1 MALRDEGEER
11 DWVYS
16 YEKRSEM
23 NREERAEFGCHCA
36 CGGLALRGICGD
48 LFTDAR
54 KTGMS
59 GVGACARPCH
69 AFGCGSPSCAAR
81 FGAADPADGYDSIE
95 LVNAREKKTLTR
107 WAPPSGD

>member
-1 MALRDEGEER
+1 MRMALRDEGGER

-36 CGGLALRGICGD
+36 CGGLAPRRIRGD

-59 GVGACARPCH
+59 GVGACARAPAMH
-69 AFGCGSPSCAAR
+69 SIVDRRAAQR
-81 FGAADPADGYDSIE
+81 DLVRQIRPTGTAALS
-95 LVNAREKKTLTR
+95 
-107 WAPPSGD
+107 W